1 MPEGSILRSLISL
14 VPRQVMLDKNAAAA
28 AAERSHSKNKKRE
41 KAAVAV
47 MEVEEEK
54 SSRNK
59 RRPSNL
65 PDAVENVD
73 GSEVA
78 LSIHRICGN
87 ELCRNGKS
95 REYLLRTI
103 AAFLETNGFVKTL
116 AVFRSEAELEVDDR
130 GSFFVNLEKLFDMF
144 IDSSK
149 GDPFAVIDC
158 WKGQDGRGLLTDV
171 ADDSNVESKGKKKK
185 RKQISDGALEAI
197 ENNGNAKSRNKVKK
211 KKGNVVEDEKKG
223 EEDLGFEEVVKEKVD
238 ELKVLIS
245 NPNPETEDAKRK
257 KTDKKKKKNEANHV
271 ELVDLQALQEV
282 AASSNH
288 QDCPNPVDHVFG
300 YGAKVKKKDKGK
312 KFDVSTSDERSKEQG
327 KNVDHGFHNF
337 DLEKVGVAI
346 SEENTGIV
354 EETNKKRKRTSKE
367 TTVEAED
374 KSVANKSKKAKA
386 NGVDRKGKARKDNGK
401 SNIPSNELS
410 SDDLDKNE
418 GDRSLHDPQK
428 ELCGDQLANGKSKK
442 HHTGPQAMKKEQQ
455 SGEPKWVNAFQR
467 VKIDEVHFADE
478 RLQDNSYWALDDSG
492 TGYGAKA
499 QEVLGQVR
507 GRNFRHEKT
516 KKKRGTYRGGQIDLQ
531 SHSIKFNYS
540 DDEE

>member
-1 MPEGSILRSLISL
+1 
-14 VPRQVMLDKNAAAA
+14 
-28 AAERSHSKNKKRE
+28 
-41 KAAVAV
+41 
-47 MEVEEEK
+47 
-54 SSRNK
+54 
-59 RRPSNL
+59 
-65 PDAVENVD
+65 
-73 GSEVA
+73 
-78 LSIHRICGN
+78 
-87 ELCRNGKS
+87 
-95 REYLLRTI
+95 
-103 AAFLETNGFVKTL
+103 
-116 AVFRSEAELEVDDR
+116 
-130 GSFFVNLEKLFDMF
+130 
-144 IDSSK
+144 
-149 GDPFAVIDC
+149 
-158 WKGQDGRGLLTDV
+158 
-171 ADDSNVESKGKKKK
+171 
-185 RKQISDGALEAI
+185 GALEAI

-257 KTDKKKKKNEANHV
+257 KTDKKKKKNEANHI
-271 ELVDLQALQEV
+271 ELVDLQAIQEV

-288 QDCPNPVDHVFG
+288 QDCPNPVDSLEGQQDNVDVSR
-300 YGAKVKKKDKGK
+300 KVKKKDKGK
-312 KFDVSTSDERSKEQG
+312 KFDVSTSDETSKEQG
-327 KNVDHGFHNF
+327 KNVDNGFHNF
-337 DLEKVGVAI
+337 DLE
-346 SEENTGIV
+346 
-354 EETNKKRKRTSKE
+354 
-367 TTVEAED
+367 
-374 KSVANKSKKAKA
+374 KKAKA

-410 SDDLDKNE
+410 SDDLDKMK

-428 ELCGDQLANGKSKK
+428 ELFGDQLANGKSKK

-516 KKKRGTYRGGQIDLQ
+516 KKKWNIQGRTDRFAVPF
-531 SHSIKFNYS
+531 HKV
-540 DDEE
+540 